1 MAFPADNNLP
11 EPSLR
16 SRDFK
21 IAAWAIVA
29 AFGCYFCMY
38 GFRKPFTAAGYQST
52 TLGGVDY
59 KTILVTAQ
67 ILGYTISK
75 FVGIK
80 IIAEM
85 QPHRR
90 GNTILWLIGGA
101 WLALILFGFLPRP
114 WNAFCLFLNGLPLGM
129 VFGLV
134 LGFLEGRR
142 LTEALAAALCAS
154 FILADGVTKT
164 VGSWLLVSG
173 VTEEWM
179 PATAGAIYL
188 FPLIGFVLML
198 KRIPPPEAADVV
210 ARTAR
215 SAMGKS
221 DRWSML
227 SRYNL
232 GLTLLA
238 ITYLLITIVR
248 SIRADFQPEIW
259 ESLGGITDPGVF
271 TRTEL
276 WVTLGVTLVN
286 GASILIRNNRVAF
299 LVAILTCVLGFIM
312 ILFAIWGIRTGWI
325 SGFNFMV
332 LMGLG
337 LYFPYVAFH
346 TTIFERLLA
355 MTRDV
360 GNIGFLMYVVDATGY
375 LGYVGVMISRTFIGI
390 EGDIFQ
396 LLVSISI
403 LTAIVGSACLI
414 GAWIYFVRLKPES
427 GN

>member
-11 EPSLR
+11 EHSFR

-52 TLGGVDY
+52 TLWGIDY

-90 GNTILWLIGGA
+90 GNAILWLIGLA
-101 WLALILFGFLPRP
+101 WIALILFGLLPRP
-114 WNAFCLFLNGLPLGM
+114 WNSICLFLNGLPLGM

-164 VGSWLLVSG
+164 VGSWLLFRG

-198 KRIPPPEAADVV
+198 KRIPPPEAADVA
-210 ARTAR
+210 ARMQR
-215 SAMGKS
+215 SAMGRAA
-221 DRWSML
+221 RWSML
-227 SRYNL
+227 SRYGL
-232 GLTLLA
+232 GLVLLA
-238 ITYLLITIVR
+238 TAYLLITIVR

-259 ESLGGITDPGVF
+259 ESLGGITDSGVF

-286 GASILIRNNRVAF
+286 GGSILIRNNRIAF
-299 LVAILTCVLGFIM
+299 RVAILTCVLGFAL
-312 ILFAIWGIRTGWI
+312 ILSAIWGIQTEWI

-396 LLVSISI
+396 LLISISL
-403 LTAIVGSACLI
+403 LTAVTGSGCLVGAYVYL
-414 GAWIYFVRLKPES
+414 ARLQPRAK
-427 GN
+427 